1 MHINVIPNRGAAP
14 TILLRESF
22 RDGTKVCK
30 RTLAN
35 LSALSAAQVQMI
47 RGALRGDVLQ
57 AVEKTF
63 EVIASPAHGHV
74 QAVFLAMQR
83 LGDKL
88 KLIGASAQVRR
99 QSLVAWALSTKR
111 VLVCFDAIGAKLVEE
126 LALDRWYF
134 HAGLAIA
141 SSKRRPNSLLKP
153 HVNLVVVSQQLS
165 ESAGQPCTVVGR
177 LS

>member
-1 MHINVIPNRGAAP
+1 MLADATAYVELTSMRGWDVD
-14 TILLRESF
+14 LRAIHLDHQR
-22 RDGTKVCK
+22 RDVGKLVLVVGDALVAVQRACHPQLAGACLKAGFGT
-30 RTLAN
+30 
-35 LSALSAAQVQMI
+35 
-47 RGALRGDVLQ
+47 
-57 AVEKTF
+57 
-63 EVIASPAHGHV
+63 
-74 QAVFLAMQR
+74 LAMQR